1 MTQFTLFY
9 IVCLKNYIILI
20 IIIIKYVTILMILFL
35 SHATAESYSYINYN
49 NQVQRILIYNYC

>member
-35 SHATAESYSYINYN
+35 SHATAENYSYINYN